1 MIQPGI
7 APALLVALTRGQR
20 IGDLE
25 MFNAELDCDWLTAL
39 EAAQYLKVE
48 RRTLLDWARQGK
60 VKGFQLSGVTR
71 HVWRFRR
78 SDLDAMLVP
87 SSACSAEGGSK

>member
-1 MIQPGI
+1 
-7 APALLVALTRGQR
+7 
-20 IGDLE
+20 
-25 MFNAELDCDWLTAL
+25 MFDAELGCNWLTAL

-87 SSACSAEGGSK
+87 SSAYSAEGGSK